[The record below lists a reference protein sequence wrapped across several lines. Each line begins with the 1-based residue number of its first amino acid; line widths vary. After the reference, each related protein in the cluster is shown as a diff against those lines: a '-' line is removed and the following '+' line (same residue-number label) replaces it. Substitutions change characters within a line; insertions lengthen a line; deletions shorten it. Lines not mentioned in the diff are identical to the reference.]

1 VADTFIIIS
10 NYIIFIPQSSQE
22 VSIVHYA
29 IETSEFILSLEYSIL
44 VFAAVLGVIQV
55 AAANAG
61 LRGLL
66 FAPGTVRIRF
76 WPSGHR
82 WTLTY
87 RHFSYLF
94 AALTVLPALA
104 FFFVWNSYNGT
115 GIIEG
120 SQQAGLFVLST
131 AAGGVFS
138 LVASSLIN
146 QWRLQHNQ
154 TDAKGL
160 EALKDITWFQAV
172 WRRWVR
178 KNR

>member
-1 VADTFIIIS
+1 MD
-10 NYIIFIPQSSQE
+10 Q
-22 VSIVHYA
+22 A
-29 IETSEFILSLEYSIL
+29 IETSRTVLALEYATL

-76 WPSGHR
+76 FPSERR

-87 RHFSYLF
+87 LHFSYLF
-94 AALTVLPALA
+94 AAVTVLPALGY
-104 FFFVWNSYNGT
+104 FFLWNQYNEI
-115 GIIEG
+115 GIIQG
-120 SQQAGLFVLST
+120 SEQAGLFVLST
-131 AAGGVFS
+131 AAGGIFS

-146 QWRLQHNQ
+146 QWRLQHNR
-154 TDAKGL
+154 TEAKGL
-160 EALKDITWFQAV
+160 ETLKDITWFQAL

-178 KNR
+178 RSR

>member
-1 VADTFIIIS
+1 L
-10 NYIIFIPQSSQE
+10 YQ
-22 VSIVHYA
+22 A
-29 IETSEFILSLEYSIL
+29 IETSKTVLSWDYSIL
-44 VFAAVLGVIQV
+44 VFVAVLGVIQA

-76 WPSGHR
+76 FPSGRR

-87 RHFSYLF
+87 LHFSYLF
-94 AALTVLPALA
+94 AAITVL
-104 FFFVWNSYNGT
+104 
-115 GIIEG
+115 
-120 SQQAGLFVLST
+120 QAGLFVLST
-131 AAGGVFS
+131 AAGGIFS

-146 QWRLQHNQ
+146 QWRLQDNKTQ
-154 TDAKGL
+154 AQGL

-178 KNR
+178 RGE

>member
-1 VADTFIIIS
+1 MD
-10 NYIIFIPQSSQE
+10 Q
-22 VSIVHYA
+22 A
-29 IETSEFILSLEYSIL
+29 IETSRTVLSLEYATL

-76 WPSGHR
+76 WPSGRR

-87 RHFSYLF
+87 LHFSYLF
-94 AALTVLPALA
+94 AAVTVLPALG
-104 FFFVWNSYNGT
+104 FFFVWNQYNEI
-115 GIIEG
+115 GIIQGVE
-120 SQQAGLFVLST
+120 QAGLFVLST
-131 AAGGVFS
+131 AAGGIFS
-138 LVASSLIN
+138 LFASSLIN

-154 TDAKGL
+154 TEAKGL
-160 EALKDITWFQAV
+160 GSLKDITWFQAV

-178 KNR
+178 RSK

>member
-1 VADTFIIIS
+1 LNPV
-10 NYIIFIPQSSQE
+10 
-22 VSIVHYA
+22 
-29 IETSEFILSLEYSIL
+29 IETSKTVLSWEYSIL
-44 VFAAVLGVIQV
+44 VFVAVLGVIQA

-76 WPSGHR
+76 WPASKR

-87 RHFSYLF
+87 LHFSILF
-94 AALTVLPALA
+94 AAVTVLPALGY
-104 FFFVWNSYNGT
+104 FFVWNSHNAT
-115 GIIEG
+115 GIIQG
-120 SQQAGLFVLST
+120 SEQAGLFVLST
-131 AAGGVFS
+131 AAAGIFS
-138 LVASSLIN
+138 LIMSSLIN

-178 KNR
+178 RSA

>member
-1 VADTFIIIS
+1 LTQ
-10 NYIIFIPQSSQE
+10 P
-22 VSIVHYA
+22 
-29 IETSEFILSLEYSIL
+29 IETSYGVLATEYSIL
-44 VFAAVLGVIQV
+44 VFVAVLGVIQA

-76 WPSGHR
+76 FPSGRR

-87 RHFSYLF
+87 LHFSYLF
-94 AALTVLPALA
+94 AAITVLPALG
-104 FFFVWNSYNGT
+104 FFFVWNSHNAT
-115 GIIEG
+115 GIIQG
-120 SQQAGLFVLST
+120 SEQAGFFVLST

-146 QWRLQHNQ
+146 QWRLQNNQ
-154 TDAKGL
+154 AQAQGL

-178 KNR
+178 RSR

>member
-1 VADTFIIIS
+1 L
-10 NYIIFIPQSSQE
+10 SQP
-22 VSIVHYA
+22 
-29 IETSEFILSLEYSIL
+29 IETSYGVLALEYFIL
-44 VFAAVLGVIQV
+44 VFAAVLGIIQ
-55 AAANAG
+55 AAAAHAG

-87 RHFSYLF
+87 YHFSYLF
-94 AALTVLPALA
+94 AVITVLSALG
-104 FFFVWNSYNGT
+104 FFFVWNQYNET

-120 SQQAGLFVLST
+120 PEQAGLFVLST
-131 AAGGVFS
+131 ACAGILS
-138 LVASSLIN
+138 LVASSIVN

-172 WRRWVR
+172 WRRWGR
-178 KNR
+178 KSK